1 MTALSDAT
9 QKPPQQLRRALV
21 VQGAVTL
28 ALGLVLIVA
37 PGHSLALVAILA
49 GMALCATGLFELTH
63 AWHPG
68 LTRAQRVG
76 AVLVG
81 LVALVAG
88 GLAIARPEGTI
99 RALATVVGLYLVT
112 TGVAGVVL
120 QLAGWTRQGSFGVAL
135 VAVVAGIVLLV
146 WPAIS
151 AGVFAIVTG
160 LFLLAAG
167 AIELWAGLMRHPA
180 RPVAE

>member
-99 RALATVVGLYLVT
+99 RAIATVVGLYLVI
-112 TGVAGVVL
+112 TGVAGAVL
-120 QLAGWTRQGSFGVAL
+120 RHGSLPVAL
-135 VAVVAGIVLLV
+135 GAVVAGIVLLV
-146 WPAIS
+146 WPDIS
-151 AGVFAIVTG
+151 AGVFAVVAG
-160 LFLLAAG
+160 LFLVLAG
-167 AIELWAGLMRHPA
+167 ALALWAGLRYGRADAHPSRA
-180 RPVAE
+180 R